1 MINLTEEERLALG
14 LPLEGAVSQ
23 NSYDQVKY
31 QINSELLKFAGA
43 TGWALDQDGNIES
56 VTPAGITLES
66 AEAIYL
72 AYPKFNGRP
81 YADDK
86 SLNQAVSGL
95 IQDAFVTHFST
106 KDSSYQATFDKV
118 MTLVVSGQLSA
129 EWAEWLEIR
138 GTIIMDKD
146 AYKAST
152 TWGV

>member
-1 MINLTEEERLALG
+1 MIQLTEEERLALG

-23 NSYDQVKY
+23 HSYDQVKY

-72 AYPKFNGRP
+72 SYPKFNGRP

-95 IQDAFVTHFST
+95 IQDAFVAHFST
-106 KDSSYQATFDKV
+106 KDSPYQATFDKV
-118 MTLVVSGQLSA
+118 MTLVVSGQLQT

-138 GTIIMDKD
+138 DGIIDGKN